1 MRDKDFHI
9 YTIHLDY
16 TIVRLFEQPVRI
28 FSHVKFISHVF
39 FSHELISCCE
49 NEWHKY
55 FLGVKIIPPCTKF
68 NRKKLLTLTCEIH
81 LPITAN
87 GTEKHPFLSGVN
99 INVIS

>member
-1 MRDKDFHI
+1 MVCSLIIKAD
-9 YTIHLDY
+9 
-16 TIVRLFEQPVRI
+16 LFEQPVRF